1 VDQAV
6 VRPQTDLGQLARLVG
21 GRADWGPRA
30 LFAAIGADPG
40 RAEKRTALADAD
52 VVANSVDLHLFQPF
66 PSCIENSH
74 D

>member
-1 VDQAV
+1 M

-21 GRADWGPRA
+21 GRAEGGPRA
-30 LFAAIGADPG
+30 LFATIGADPG
-40 RAEKRTALADAD
+40 RSENRAALADAD
-52 VVANSVDLHLFQPF
+52 VVANSVNLHLFEPF

>member
-1 VDQAV
+1 M

-21 GRADWGPRA
+21 GCANRGPGA
-30 LFAAIGADPG
+30 LFATIGADPG
-40 RAEKRTALADAD
+40 CSEERTALADAD

-66 PSCIENSH
+66 PSCIENCH